1 MTGGAMRFFDL
12 LNFQHVILYVFPT
25 IVFVIVFGLG
35 LKFSRLKT
43 ARDEEKMTTIT
54 GRYPEDIEERN
65 APFPVVLILIIA
77 GTLAWAFFYILM
89 HGLLEVKI

>member
-1 MTGGAMRFFDL
+1 MRFFEL

-35 LKFSRLKT
+35 LKYAHFKT
-43 ARDEEKMTTIT
+43 ARSQERMTGIT
-54 GRYPEDIEERN
+54 GRYPEEIEERN